1 MTISPDELAAAL
13 ASQREDMI
21 EAETRRIVKA
31 SERDGEGT
39 LRPSSPRWHL
49 FTTMEHFE
57 PPAWLV
63 ENWIALETT
72 TVIHS
77 EPNIGKTLVMQY
89 LMTRIALGRA
99 AFPPKVS
106 KGPAGE
112 IPENGIAPLKV
123 MQCPTLLL
131 ELDQS
136 ANITGSRFGWF
147 RVAEGL
153 KPDEPLEAYFLAPDD
168 WHSITDPTD
177 NLELREFIKQIDAK
191 MVVIDSLSYVSGNVP
206 ENSDEMKNVMY
217 ELGRIAKSL
226 HVAVVVIHH
235 DRKEYSTQAG
245 SGMQKMRGHSSIPA
259 GCEIAVNLTKADADT
274 NVIEMAM
281 TKNKIGAR
289 RLVKFVEW
297 SYATDTAG
305 ETQQGTF
312 YVVDGQDVAAA
323 RAETIRAAIMEVV
336 WHDDHKSQS
345 DLIEKVQ
352 GRLKT
357 SGVSGKL
364 GEKAIA
370 KELNHLVDDH
380 KLQSDCGARGA
391 RTYKIV
397 DGIVYKPK
405 TTAEQ
410 NRIA

>member
-1 MTISPDELAAAL
+1 
-13 ASQREDMI
+13 
-21 EAETRRIVKA
+21 
-31 SERDGEGT
+31 
-39 LRPSSPRWHL
+39 
-49 FTTMEHFE
+49 
-57 PPAWLV
+57 
-63 ENWIALETT
+63 
-72 TVIHS
+72 
-77 EPNIGKTLVMQY
+77 
-89 LMTRIALGRA
+89 
-99 AFPPKVS
+99 
-106 KGPAGE
+106 
-112 IPENGIAPLKV
+112 
-123 MQCPTLLL
+123 
-131 ELDQS
+131 
-136 ANITGSRFGWF
+136 
-147 RVAEGL
+147 
-153 KPDEPLEAYFLAPDD
+153 
-168 WHSITDPTD
+168 
-177 NLELREFIKQIDAK
+177 

-289 RLVKFVEW
+289 RLVKFVDLVLRDRYRW
-297 SYATDTAG
+297 RDTASHP
-305 ETQQGTF
+305 F
-312 YVVDGQDVAAA
+312 DVVDGQDVAAA

-370 KELNHLVDDH
+370 KELNHFVHDS